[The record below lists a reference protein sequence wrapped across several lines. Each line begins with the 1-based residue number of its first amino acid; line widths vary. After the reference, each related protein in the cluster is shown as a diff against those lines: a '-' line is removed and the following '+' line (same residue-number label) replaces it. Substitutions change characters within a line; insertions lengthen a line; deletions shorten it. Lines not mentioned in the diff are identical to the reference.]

1 MSATNNFIKYQCKMK
16 EILKDIFTK
25 PYQGKSFVLDSLL
38 KPLLGDYKPSNEDI
52 LHNSERKKLAENAN
66 VKAITRIAEFELED
80 WVSYE
85 KEVKEEWKI
94 KERERRKG

>member
-1 MSATNNFIKYQCKMK
+1 MK

-52 LHNSERKKLAENAN
+52 LHNSDRKC
-66 VKAITRIAEFELED
+66 
-80 WVSYE
+80 
-85 KEVKEEWKI
+85 
-94 KERERRKG
+94 